1 MLERLQ
7 KDFKQSLVDKD
18 VHKKNIV
25 QMLRANIINLAKEK
39 RVSEKDL
46 SEEEIILVISRELKQ
61 QNDSLIAFRSG
72 NREDLAKD
80 TEIKIEILKSYLPKQ
95 LEESEIK
102 EIILETLK
110 ELNIDVLTN
119 KDKGNLM
126 KALMPRV
133 KGKAD
138 GKLVNTIVQDL
149 TVK

>member
-110 ELNIDVLTN
+110 ELDIDVLTN

-126 KALMPRV
+126 KALMPKV